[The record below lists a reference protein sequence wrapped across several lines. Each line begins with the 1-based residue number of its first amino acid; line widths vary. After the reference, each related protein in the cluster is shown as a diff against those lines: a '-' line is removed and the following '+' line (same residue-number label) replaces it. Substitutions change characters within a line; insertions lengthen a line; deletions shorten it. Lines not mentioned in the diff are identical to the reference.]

1 MMPCA
6 QRCAKLVLIKLSV
19 KYNYLLNKYGGR
31 NMKQTMDKTMNKNAP
46 LKLITIGL
54 LAVFLSACDSIPFID
69 NTSDYKGAGRSK
81 PLEVPPDLT
90 SVNSSDAYSVPGGS
104 TTYNSY
110 NQAQEGQEVG
120 VEKVLPNS
128 DGVRLEKAGAQ
139 RWLVVNA
146 SAEKLWP
153 VVREFW
159 IDQGFAVRVENP
171 DTGVMETEWI
181 EADAIKARDD
191 KKNIGEKFDKWLDKL
206 SGFADRRKFRTRL
219 ERGEK
224 EGSTEIYMTH
234 RTVTSAPD
242 DGKNRV
248 RTNYGEVETGYRLE
262 GTKPDSRVEE
272 NDGDLDA
279 ELLRRLMVKLG
290 VEEKRAQQIVANP
303 VTEKRADVV
312 KESDSSVTLNLNDS
326 YDRGWRRV
334 GLALDRVGFV
344 IEDKDRSKGLFFV
357 RYADV
362 DIDEGPKKKKGL
374 LNTLAF
380 WRDDEEVENK
390 SKPKDEK
397 TIIDKLQFWKGD
409 EGKTDPSKQYRIKVS
424 ETEAGAT
431 RVNVVDTEDK
441 RNRSSTANRIISL
454 LYDQLK

>member
-1 MMPCA
+1 MT
-6 QRCAKLVLIKLSV
+6 QNITVKL
-19 KYNYLLNKYGGR
+19 
-31 NMKQTMDKTMNKNAP
+31 A
-46 LKLITIGL
+46 TIGL
-54 LAVFLSACDSIPFID
+54 LTLLVSACDSIPFID

-104 TTYNSY
+104 TTYNTY
-110 NQAQEGQEVG
+110 NQGQEGQEVG
-120 VEKVLPNS
+120 VEKVLPS
-128 DGVRLEKAGAQ
+128 SEGVRLEKAGAQ

-146 SAEKLWP
+146 PAEKIWP
-153 VVREFW
+153 AVREFW
-159 IDQGFAVRVENP
+159 IEQGFAVRVENP

-181 EADAIKARDD
+181 EADAIKAQDD

-234 RTVTSAPD
+234 RTVSGAPD
-242 DGKNRV
+242 DGKNKIQ
-248 RTNYGEVETGYRLE
+248 TQLGEIDTGYRLDQS
-262 GTKPDSRVEE
+262 KKAAEE

-290 VEEKRAQQIVANP
+290 VEEKRAQQIVSNP
-303 VTEKRADVV
+303 VIEKRADVV
-312 KESDSSVTLNLNDS
+312 KEADSSVTLNLNDS

-334 GLALDRVGFV
+334 GLALDRIGFV
-344 IEDKDRSKGLFFV
+344 IEDKDRSNGLFYV

-362 DIDEGPKKKKGL
+362 EIDDGPKKKKGL
-374 LNTLAF
+374 VDTLAF
-380 WRDDEEVENK
+380 WKDDDEVENK

-397 TIIDKLQFWKGD
+397 TILDKLQFWKGD
-409 EGKTDPSKQYRIKVS
+409 EGKTDPSKQYRIKVA
-424 ETEAGAT
+424 ETETGAT

-441 RNRSSTANRIISL
+441 RNRSTTANRIISL
-454 LYDQLK
+454 LYEQLK

>member
-1 MMPCA
+1 MNQA
-6 QRCAKLVLIKLSV
+6 TSRTVSQTIKQSS
-19 KYNYLLNKYGGR
+19 NKG
-31 NMKQTMDKTMNKNAP
+31 KT
-46 LKLITIGL
+46 LKVIAIGL
-54 LAVFLSACDSIPFID
+54 LAISVSACDSIPFID

-104 TTYNSY
+104 TTYNTY
-110 NQAQEGQEVG
+110 NQGQEGQEVG
-120 VEKVLPNS
+120 VEKVLPTS
-128 DGVRLEKAGAQ
+128 EGVRLEKAGAQ

-146 SAEKLWP
+146 SAEKIWP

-181 EADAIKARDD
+181 EADAIKAADD
-191 KKNIGEKFDKWLDKL
+191 KKNIGEKFDQWLDKL
-206 SGFADRRKFRTRL
+206 SGIADRRKFRTRL

-224 EGSTEIYMTH
+224 EGTTEIYMTH
-234 RTVTSAPD
+234 RTVGTAPD
-242 DGKNRV
+242 DGKSRV
-248 RTNYGEVETGYRLE
+248 RTNYGEVDTGYRFE
-262 GTKPDSRVEE
+262 GAKTENKQEA

-290 VEEKRAQQIVANP
+290 VEEKRAQQIVSNP
-303 VTEKRADVV
+303 VIEKRADVV

-362 DIDEGPKKKKGL
+362 EIDDTGKKKKGL
-374 LNTLAF
+374 IDTLAF
-380 WRDDEEVENK
+380 WKDDDEVENK

-409 EGKTDPSKQYRIKVS
+409 EGKTDPSKQYRIKVT
-424 ETEAGAT
+424 ETDAGTT
-431 RVNVVDTEDK
+431 RVNVVDIENN
-441 RNRSSTANRIISL
+441 RNRSTTANRIISL

>member
-1 MMPCA
+1 MNQA
-6 QRCAKLVLIKLSV
+6 TSRTVGQAIKQST
-19 KYNYLLNKYGGR
+19 NKG
-31 NMKQTMDKTMNKNAP
+31 MT
-46 LKLITIGL
+46 LKFIAIGL
-54 LAVFLSACDSIPFID
+54 LAISVSACDSIPFID

-104 TTYNSY
+104 TTYNTY
-110 NQAQEGQEVG
+110 NQGQEGQEVG
-120 VEKVLPNS
+120 VEKVLPTS
-128 DGVRLEKAGAQ
+128 EGVRLEKAGAQ

-146 SAEKLWP
+146 SAEKIWP

-181 EADAIKARDD
+181 EADAIKAADD
-191 KKNIGEKFDKWLDKL
+191 KKNIGEKFDQWLDKL
-206 SGFADRRKFRTRL
+206 SGIADRRKFRTRL

-224 EGSTEIYMTH
+224 EGTTEIYMTH
-234 RTVTSAPD
+234 RTVGTAPD
-242 DGKNRV
+242 DGKSRV
-248 RTNYGEVETGYRLE
+248 RTNYGEVDTGYRFDGAKTE
-262 GTKPDSRVEE
+262 NKQEA

-303 VTEKRADVV
+303 VIEKRADVV

-362 DIDEGPKKKKGL
+362 EIDDTGKKKKGL
-374 LNTLAF
+374 IDTLAF
-380 WRDDEEVENK
+380 WKDDDEVENK

-409 EGKTDPSKQYRIKVS
+409 EGKTDPSKQYRIKVT
-424 ETEAGAT
+424 ETDAGTT
-431 RVNVVDTEDK
+431 RVNVVDTENN
-441 RNRSSTANRIISL
+441 RNRSTTANRIISL

>member
-1 MMPCA
+1 MNQA
-6 QRCAKLVLIKLSV
+6 TSRTVGQAIKQST
-19 KYNYLLNKYGGR
+19 NKG
-31 NMKQTMDKTMNKNAP
+31 MT
-46 LKLITIGL
+46 LKFIAIGL
-54 LAVFLSACDSIPFID
+54 LAISVSACDSIPFID

-104 TTYNSY
+104 TTYNTY
-110 NQAQEGQEVG
+110 NQGQEGQEVG
-120 VEKVLPNS
+120 VEKVLPTS
-128 DGVRLEKAGAQ
+128 EGVRLEKAGAQ

-146 SAEKLWP
+146 SAEKIWP

-181 EADAIKARDD
+181 EADAIKAADD
-191 KKNIGEKFDKWLDKL
+191 KKNIGEKFDQWLDKL
-206 SGFADRRKFRTRL
+206 SGIADRRKFRTRL

-224 EGSTEIYMTH
+224 EGTTEIYMTH
-234 RTVTSAPD
+234 RTVGTAPD
-242 DGKNRV
+242 DGKSRV
-248 RTNYGEVETGYRLE
+248 RTNYGEVDTGYRFDGAKTE
-262 GTKPDSRVEE
+262 NKQEA

-290 VEEKRAQQIVANP
+290 VEEKRAQQIVSNP
-303 VTEKRADVV
+303 VIEKRADVV

-362 DIDEGPKKKKGL
+362 EIDDTGKKKKGL
-374 LNTLAF
+374 IDTLAF
-380 WRDDEEVENK
+380 WKDDDEVENK

-409 EGKTDPSKQYRIKVS
+409 EGKTDPSKQYRIKVT
-424 ETEAGAT
+424 ETDAGTT
-431 RVNVVDTEDK
+431 RVNVVDTENN
-441 RNRSSTANRIISL
+441 RNRSTTANRIISL

>member
-1 MMPCA
+1 M
-6 QRCAKLVLIKLSV
+6 
-19 KYNYLLNKYGGR
+19 
-31 NMKQTMDKTMNKNAP
+31 MNKS
-46 LKLITIGL
+46 LTYKLTVIGL
-54 LAVFLSACDSIPFID
+54 LVVMVSACDSIPFID

-90 SVNSSDAYSVPGGS
+90 SVNSSDAYSVPGGT
-104 TTYNSY
+104 TTYNTY

-120 VEKVLPNS
+120 VEKVLPTS
-128 DGVRLEKAGAQ
+128 EGVRMEKAGAQ

-146 SAEKLWP
+146 PAEKIWP
-153 VVREFW
+153 AVREFW
-159 IDQGFAVRVENP
+159 IEQGFAVRVENP

-181 EADAIKARDD
+181 EADAIKAQDD
-191 KKNIGEKFDKWLDKL
+191 KKNIGEKFDRWLDKL

-219 ERGEK
+219 ERGEI

-248 RTNYGEVETGYRLE
+248 RTNYGEIETGYRLE
-262 GTKPDSRVEE
+262 GTKPENRAEE

-290 VEEKRAQQIVANP
+290 VEEKRAQQIVTNP
-303 VTEKRADVV
+303 VIERRADVV

-334 GLALDRVGFV
+334 GLALDRIGFV
-344 IEDKDRSKGLFFV
+344 IEDKDRSSGLFYV

-362 DIDEGPKKKKGL
+362 DIEDGPKKKKGL
-374 LNTLAF
+374 MDTLAF
-380 WRDDEEVENK
+380 WKDDEEVENK

-409 EGKTDPSKQYRIKVS
+409 EGKTDPAKQYRIKVA
-424 ETEAGAT
+424 ETETGAT
-431 RVNVVDTEDK
+431 RVNVVDVENK
-441 RNRSSTANRIISL
+441 RNRTTTANRIISL

>member
-1 MMPCA
+1 MVVGKSMS
-6 QRCAKLVLIKLSV
+6 K
-19 KYNYLLNKYGGR
+19 
-31 NMKQTMDKTMNKNAP
+31 NMTY
-46 LKLITIGL
+46 KLIGAGL
-54 LAVFLSACDSIPFID
+54 VAILLSACESIPFID

-90 SVNSSDAYSVPGGS
+90 SVNSSDAYSVPGGT
-104 TTYNSY
+104 TTYNTY
-110 NQAQEGQEVG
+110 NQTQEGQEVG
-120 VEKVLPNS
+120 VERVLPTS
-128 DGVRLEKAGAQ
+128 EGVRMEKAGAQ

-146 SAEKLWP
+146 PAEKIWP
-153 VVREFW
+153 AVREFW
-159 IDQGFAVRVENP
+159 IDQGFAVRVESP

-181 EADAIKARDD
+181 EADAIKAQDD
-191 KKNIGEKFDKWLDKL
+191 KKNIGEKFDRWLDKL

-219 ERGEK
+219 ERGEL
-224 EGSTEIYMTH
+224 EGTTEIYMTH
-234 RTVTSAPD
+234 RTVSTAPD
-242 DGKNRV
+242 DGKN
-248 RTNYGEVETGYRLE
+248 EVQTQLGKIDTGYRFE
-262 GTKPDSRVEE
+262 GGKQENKADA

-303 VTEKRADVV
+303 VVEKRADVV
-312 KESDSSVTLNLNDS
+312 KESDSSVTLNLNDT

-334 GLALDRVGFV
+334 GLALDRIGFV
-344 IEDKDRSKGLFFV
+344 IEDKDRASGLFFV

-362 DIDEGPKKKKGL
+362 DIDDGPKKKKGL
-374 LNTLAF
+374 FDTLAF
-380 WRDDEEVENK
+380 WDDDEEIENK

-409 EGKTDPSKQYRIKVS
+409 DGKTDPAKQYRIKLT
-424 ETEAGAT
+424 ETETGAT
-431 RVNVVDTEDK
+431 RVNVVDAENK